1 MKLVECVPNFSVGN
15 DDQVIQKIVNSIT
28 AIKGVTLLDVDSG
41 VDTNRSVVTFVGD
54 PHAVKEAAFQSI
66 RTASLSIDMS
76 KHKGTHPRMGATD
89 VCPLIPI
96 SNILWKN
103 ALNYL
108 RA

>member
-54 PHAVKEAAFQSI
+54 PRAV
-66 RTASLSIDMS
+66 
-76 KHKGTHPRMGATD
+76 
-89 VCPLIPI
+89 
-96 SNILWKN
+96 
-103 ALNYL
+103 
-108 RA
+108 

>member
-54 PHAVKEAAFQSI
+54 PYAVKEAAFQS
-66 RTASLSIDMS
+66 
-76 KHKGTHPRMGATD
+76 
-89 VCPLIPI
+89 
-96 SNILWKN
+96 
-103 ALNYL
+103 Y
-108 RA
+108 